1 MSSSPIPIATQFRI
15 SMKDVEEVARFFLRR
30 VFRFPAS
37 SISACVSV
45 CQDLEENMFITPCLV
60 RARCN
65 LFLLSKFLPQWSQ
78 YANVTLDILHK
89 YLFSNRYL
97 QRGQF
102 GSLGG
107 AYPSKTIPFR
117 KKVSWHKIRRDHC
130 NDERYLRSHE
140 SKA

>member
-60 RARCN
+60 RAKCN
-65 LFLLSKFLPQWSQ
+65 LFLLSKFLPQWSHLIYYINIYFQ
-78 YANVTLDILHK
+78 TVTC
-89 YLFSNRYL
+89 NA
-97 QRGQF
+97 
-102 GSLGG
+102 GSLGPWG
-107 AYPSKTIPFR
+107 VHTPLKQYPFEKRCPGIKLDVIIAMMSAT
-117 KKVSWHKIRRDHC
+117 
-130 NDERYLRSHE
+130 
-140 SKA
+140 